1 MRRIC
6 IVNGPQFFFLFFGSG
21 LGLRSK
27 VEKKL
32 DTNQYPKNN
41 KGPKIAKNGQILVN
55 EKLKT
60 KIFRGQFE
68 VSVNNL
74 PHLQFYEYSSV
85 NI

>member
-1 MRRIC
+1 M
-6 IVNGPQFFFLFFGSG
+6 VFVSE
-21 LGLRSK
+21 RSK

-68 VSVNNL
+68 VSV
-74 PHLQFYEYSSV
+74 PHLQFYKYSSV